1 MEDGLV
7 EVLQNRCFSDELILP
22 PIVHA
27 IGAK

>member
-7 EVLQNRCFSDELILP
+7 DVLQNRFFSDELILP
-22 PIVHA
+22 PIVRA